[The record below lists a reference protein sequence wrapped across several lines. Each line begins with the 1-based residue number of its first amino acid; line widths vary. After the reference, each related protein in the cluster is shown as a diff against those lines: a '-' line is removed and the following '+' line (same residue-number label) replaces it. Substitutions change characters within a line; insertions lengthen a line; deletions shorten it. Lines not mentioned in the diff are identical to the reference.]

1 MLTLRQMR
9 QLYSGLHPEEY
20 WEDLICCGHILGCD
34 IETGNLERFSL
45 FSFLLI
51 CRGSVS
57 IKYSDRQFTLN
68 AGDLH
73 VYAPGIP
80 TEIVHM
86 SDDYEAWILNI
97 DEQMVYHTP
106 QLEHVVKVACFTV
119 SQHPCPVL
127 NLSGEIAERIRQLMV
142 LVHEHILAKP
152 TAYTKELLLTAIRL
166 MCVELLNTQDKVVV
180 KHHYSERHEKTFAD
194 FLQLV
199 SQHFVKHHDLA
210 FYAGHLNMTTTY
222 LSRIVK
228 QMSGHTVQHFIS
240 QALASEATVL
250 LKTTSMSITEIAL
263 RLNFADQASFTKFF
277 IRMKEMSP
285 KAFRKS

>member
-34 IETGNLERFSL
+34 IETCNLEGFSL

-57 IKYSDRQFTLN
+57 ITYSDRQFTLN
-68 AGDLH
+68 ASDLH

-106 QLEHVVKVACFTV
+106 QLEHV
-119 SQHPCPVL
+119 
-127 NLSGEIAERIRQLMV
+127 
-142 LVHEHILAKP
+142 
-152 TAYTKELLLTAIRL
+152 IRL

-240 QALASEATVL
+240 QA
-250 LKTTSMSITEIAL
+250 
-263 RLNFADQASFTKFF
+263 
-277 IRMKEMSP
+277 
-285 KAFRKS
+285 